1 MFGASE
7 TTYPV
12 FEGRTKT
19 GLSGQETTTHMC
31 SSLKN
36 TVLLAILKI
45 NYDKGITVLEDHVL
59 HVFLYVLLGICFEVF
74 VWQVVCKSAN
84 FDLFLLSHINTLLIF
99 NRNILLRRMGSLPD
113 L

>member
-12 FEGRTKT
+12 VEGRTKT

-59 HVFLYVLLGICFEVF
+59 HVFLYVLLEVF

>member
-19 GLSGQETTTHMC
+19 GLSEQETTTHMC

-45 NYDKGITVLEDHVL
+45 NYDKGITVL
-59 HVFLYVLLGICFEVF
+59 
-74 VWQVVCKSAN
+74 
-84 FDLFLLSHINTLLIF
+84 
-99 NRNILLRRMGSLPD
+99 
-113 L
+113 